1 MSQSPM
7 EPIVLM
13 KDIVKDFPG
22 VRAVDGGFF
31 DLMPGEAH
39 ALIGENGAGKSTL
52 MKILYGVYQPDSGVI
67 TVKGE
72 TFPHQSPGEAISRGI
87 GMVHQEFMLVQQ
99 LTVLE
104 NVILGF
110 EPRVGMG
117 KIDFKAA
124 EERISAIMDGY
135 GLKVDLRKK
144 VNDISVG
151 EAQRVE
157 IVKALYRG
165 ADVLILD
172 EPTAVLTPQEAEGL
186 FQVIRSLTSLGK
198 SVIFIS
204 HKLNEV
210 MEVASRV
217 TVMRQ
222 GRHIG
227 TVEKSATSIPE
238 LARLMVGRDV
248 FLGVQ
253 RSGSAKAGD
262 VALEVRD
269 IYVPSSTEHSKIRGV
284 SFQVR
289 RSEILGIAGVDGN
302 GQSELAEAIAGLRP
316 VERGQVIIDGVQV
329 QNLTPLQVR
338 QAGLAH
344 IPEDRNT
351 RGLNRTMTVKENLA
365 GLAFRKPPISKG
377 LAIVEGALKEFAE
390 RLISAFDVRP
400 PLADAPVTG
409 FSGGNA
415 QKIVVAREVDSNP
428 KVLLACQPTRGVDI
442 GSIENI
448 RKELVKVRDRGTA
461 IVLISADLEEIL
473 SLSDRIAVMYEGRIT
488 GIIDADEADEERLGL
503 LMTGGAVNG

>member
-1 MSQSPM
+1 M

-13 KDIVKDFPG
+13 RDIVKDFPG
-22 VRAVDGGFF
+22 VRAVDRGFF

-52 MKILYGVYQPDSGVI
+52 MKILYGVYQADSGAI

-72 TFPHQSPGEAISRGI
+72 TFQHQTPGEAIARGI

-110 EPRVGMG
+110 EPRLSMG

-124 EERISAIMDGY
+124 EDAITSIMDEY
-135 GLKVDLRKK
+135 GLWVDLRKR

-157 IVKALYRG
+157 IIKALYRG
-165 ADVLILD
+165 AEVLILD

-186 FQVIRSLTSLGK
+186 FKVIRSLTGLGK

-210 MEVASRV
+210 MEVASRM

-222 GRHIG
+222 GRHVG
-227 TVEKSATSIPE
+227 TVLKSQTSIPE

-253 RSGSAKAGD
+253 RSQSAASGD
-262 VALEVRD
+262 VVLSVED
-269 IYVPSSTEHSKIRGV
+269 IYVPSSKEHAKIRGV

-316 VERGQVIIDGVQV
+316 VERGKVKIDGVEV
-329 QNLTPLQVR
+329 QNMSPLKVR
-338 QAGLAH
+338 ENGLAH

-351 RGLNRTMTVKENLA
+351 RGLNRVMTVKENLA

-377 LAIVEGALKEFAE
+377 IAMVEGELNRFAE
-390 RLISAFDVRP
+390 RLIKTFDIRP
-400 PLADAPVTG
+400 PLADAPATG

-415 QKIVVAREVDSNP
+415 QKIVVAREVDSGP

-448 RKELVKVRDRGTA
+448 RKELVKVRDQGTA

-473 SLSDRIAVMYEGRIT
+473 SLSDRIAVLYEGRIT
-488 GIIDADEADEERLGL
+488 GIIDADQADEEKLGL
-503 LMTGGAVNG
+503 LMTGGAVNE